1 MSRRPLTGR
10 ADLLLA
16 LAGGD
21 AVMADIA
28 ARLGYIHNVVFPEPQ
43 QVDGAESR
51 ESTEIVTNEVTHGTR
66 PAVPWWRAQEFC
78 SRQIV
83 PLPPAEDDQPA
94 AEVTLEP
101 FDPLATVPAFVTRLR
116 QVAELARPGNR
127 IDLKRVVD
135 ELSRGRQIAVFPR
148 LNRRSW
154 GQDLHVVIDYAR
166 RLLPYRQDQ
175 MLIREA
181 MQRLL
186 PKGGGTVCVL
196 REGDETPVIV
206 WPEQHRGQELPLH
219 PGSTWLVLS
228 DLGAMQDGNSTAPE
242 ERWVRIGRRLN
253 GQECSALALVPC
265 RPDAVPDRLAR
276 LWTLIPWEGE
286 SRLPPTPAHA
296 TTVAACERIL
306 ALLSAAVKIEPRLL
320 RAVRKLLVAGRRD
333 PGLESKVWQQCE
345 GTTHCSGAALS
356 QKQAIEFRGAL
367 LQDDLRQRAWSLIEA
382 AHRGEYAGVAVLE
395 VLRLG
400 KDIAKLGDRK
410 RLAQARRWFQS
421 LGTGETTYGGEFFVK
436 AASQLT
442 PEAWEAAPELH
453 VLWKQFFPDDDAAPG
468 YDPALAGVNDAP
480 LQVIR
485 VSQAGGQFEY
495 RRRGAMPERCSP
507 LATIRLKNP
516 EIVVDSFDKWPDE
529 DSDDAFWLAA
539 AAPTWAD
546 RWGRDDVGPWVEF
559 VIGETR
565 QRMRWIPPGEFLMG
579 SPKKPEVERYAETP
593 QQPVTISRG
602 FWLFDTP
609 CTQELWQAVMGENPS
624 RFKGAQRPVET
635 VSWEDCQKF
644 HRRLGE
650 LCPGL
655 ALTLPTEAEWEYA
668 CRAGSE
674 AATYAGDGS
683 LGEIAW
689 FSGNAGGETHPVGE
703 LRPNRLGLHDMLG
716 NVWEWC
722 RDHAGR
728 KYDRE
733 QVTDPLH
740 ETGVSS
746 AFRVFRGGSWGNS
759 ARYVRAACRFGD
771 HPGFRDF
778 SLGFRCSSSG
788 SEPGTGVRRA
798 GEEAG
803 GRRPQVVRSQR
814 AVRGWSRRGAGGDSE
829 PASEDRL
836 VRVTGRDS
844 DFAPVPQGPIVRLRT
859 DLEEVFLCQA
869 PRPRW
874 ASRMGRDQF
883 GLWAEFTVPRR
894 DADNVSQRLRWIPPG
909 RFLMGSP
916 KSEKGRFDD
925 EGPQHEAMVAAGFWL
940 FDTPCTQG
948 LWNAVMGNNPS
959 QFKGDRRP
967 VEQVSWHQAADFV
980 SKLSVVAGLQLQL
993 PTETQWEYACRAGSD
1008 AATYAGDFDP
1018 GDPATQ
1024 QELQRIAW
1032 YGQNAGGKTH
1042 DVGELRPN
1050 PWGLYDMLG
1059 NVLEWCRDTWSDRY
1073 DKAREEDSS
1082 SAIRV
1087 IRGGSWG
1094 SSAQSVRAAYRDG
1107 IHPGYRADDLGV
1119 RCSSSGGEPG

>member
-495 RRRGAMPERCSP
+495 RRRGAPR
-507 LATIRLKNP
+507 
-516 EIVVDSFDKWPDE
+516 
-529 DSDDAFWLAA
+529 
-539 AAPTWAD
+539 
-546 RWGRDDVGPWVEF
+546 
-559 VIGETR
+559 R
-565 QRMRWIPPGEFLMG
+565 QRGRIGGDAMTSGRG
-579 SPKKPEVERYAETP
+579 S
-593 QQPVTISRG
+593 
-602 FWLFDTP
+602 
-609 CTQELWQAVMGENPS
+609 N
-624 RFKGAQRPVET
+624 
-635 VSWEDCQKF
+635 
-644 HRRLGE
+644 
-650 LCPGL
+650 
-655 ALTLPTEAEWEYA
+655 
-668 CRAGSE
+668 
-674 AATYAGDGS
+674 
-683 LGEIAW
+683 
-689 FSGNAGGETHPVGE
+689 
-703 LRPNRLGLHDMLG
+703 
-716 NVWEWC
+716 
-722 RDHAGR
+722 
-728 KYDRE
+728 
-733 QVTDPLH
+733 
-740 ETGVSS
+740 
-746 AFRVFRGGSWGNS
+746 
-759 ARYVRAACRFGD
+759 
-771 HPGFRDF
+771 
-778 SLGFRCSSSG
+778 SSSVKRG
-788 SEPGTGVRRA
+788 SACVGF
-798 GEEAG
+798 
-803 GRRPQVVRSQR
+803 
-814 AVRGWSRRGAGGDSE
+814 
-829 PASEDRL
+829 L
-836 VRVTGRDS
+836 
-844 DFAPVPQGPIVRLRT
+844 PVN
-859 DLEEVFLCQA
+859 F
-869 PRPRW
+869 
-874 ASRMGRDQF
+874 
-883 GLWAEFTVPRR
+883 
-894 DADNVSQRLRWIPPG
+894 
-909 RFLMGSP
+909 
-916 KSEKGRFDD
+916 
-925 EGPQHEAMVAAGFWL
+925 
-940 FDTPCTQG
+940 
-948 LWNAVMGNNPS
+948 
-959 QFKGDRRP
+959 
-967 VEQVSWHQAADFV
+967 
-980 SKLSVVAGLQLQL
+980 
-993 PTETQWEYACRAGSD
+993 
-1008 AATYAGDFDP
+1008 
-1018 GDPATQ
+1018 
-1024 QELQRIAW
+1024 
-1032 YGQNAGGKTH
+1032 
-1042 DVGELRPN
+1042 
-1050 PWGLYDMLG
+1050 
-1059 NVLEWCRDTWSDRY
+1059 
-1073 DKAREEDSS
+1073 
-1082 SAIRV
+1082 
-1087 IRGGSWG
+1087 
-1094 SSAQSVRAAYRDG
+1094 
-1107 IHPGYRADDLGV
+1107 
-1119 RCSSSGGEPG
+1119 